1 MSISLKEKQA
11 LLQGE
16 LADLALYRQLRKK
29 AKGEFADIL
38 DGFIATETRH
48 AAFWRKH
55 FSLQIEKPNIHGRLR
70 NVLICSLVAV
80 FGESIGYIFLE
91 AVETHGIRHYLR
103 LWKSLED
110 EETKEALREILTEEF
125 LHEDEAA
132 TGGKKAIS
140 ADVVR
145 NAFLGFNDGSVE
157 ILGAVNGLVAALGD
171 PKLVAG
177 SALAVSVA
185 GALSMAAGAFLSTHA
200 EKEVLDTNRMKAG
213 FLKEAISEDQP
224 ASPVKSAL
232 IVGIGYV
239 VGASVPVAPFLFG
252 ATHSLWSILLSGV
265 LILAVSAFLA
275 FMSGMNIARRIGL
288 NIVIIIIAVVVSYTF
303 GTLLEQTFLIK

>member
-1 MSISLKEKQA
+1 MITATEKQA

-29 AKGEFADIL
+29 AKGEFARIL
-38 DGFIATETRH
+38 DEFIETETRH

-55 FSLQIEKPNIHGRLR
+55 FDLRVEGLSVRGRFR
-70 NVLICSLVAV
+70 NGFIGFMVAV
-80 FGESIGYIFLE
+80 FGESAGYIFLE
-91 AVETHGIRHYLR
+91 AVETHGIRHYLH
-103 LWKSLED
+103 LWKSID
-110 EETKEALREILTEEF
+110 DTKTREALREILTEEF

-132 TGGKKAIS
+132 TGGEKKIS
-140 ADVVR
+140 SDVVR

-157 ILGAVNGLVAALGD
+157 ILGAVNGLVAALAE

-177 SALAVSVA
+177 AALAVSVA

-200 EKEVLDTNRMKAG
+200 EKEVLDTNTLKSG
-213 FLKEAISEDQP
+213 FLNQSVSQEKHV
-224 ASPVKSAL
+224 SPIKSAM

-239 VGASVPVAPFLFG
+239 IGAAFPVAPFLFG
-252 ATHSLWSILLSGV
+252 ATHSWWSILFSGA

-275 FMSGMNIARRIGL
+275 FISGMKIGRRIGL
-288 NIVIIIIAVVVSYTF
+288 NVIVIIVAVAVSYGF
-303 GTLLEQTFLIK
+303 GILLEQTFLTQ